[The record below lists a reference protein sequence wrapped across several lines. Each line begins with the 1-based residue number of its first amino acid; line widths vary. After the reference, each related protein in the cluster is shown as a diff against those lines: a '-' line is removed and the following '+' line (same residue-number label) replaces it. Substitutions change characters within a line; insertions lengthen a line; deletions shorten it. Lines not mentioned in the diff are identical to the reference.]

1 MSDQSILIVNKYCWG
16 HEKTGGS
23 ETYLKEIF
31 TRFPDDCEITLVCGH
46 HISEDR
52 VTADH
57 VSIEQPA
64 TDRLPGVLGLLNI
77 YLICTLYTY
86 YRLYLDSFDAV
97 VTVNTPL
104 PWIVFTRVPKI
115 SIVHHLALRSFF
127 DTRPFPLDWFG
138 YAAQRC
144 SIYVSKYGRIVT
156 VSKSSAQTL
165 IEYGVSPD
173 EITIIKNGVDIDDY
187 EPGMERDDPSILFL
201 GGLETYKGADRLPE
215 IHRKAEA
222 VYGESIRLDIAGRD
236 GGVLDQITSYCSDT
250 SSAHYH
256 GFVSECK
263 KQRLLQEAWLL
274 LLPSRVEGYGIVA
287 IEANA
292 CGTPVVGTD
301 VKGLRDSIKHKQ
313 TGLLVAEDTDKIAT
327 AAADLLCDEL
337 YRKKLGR
344 QGREWAEKHSWEH
357 ASNQF
362 KNLAILG
369 SSEGSN

>member
-1 MSDQSILIVNKYCWG
+1 MSDQSILVVNKYCWG

-31 TRFPDDCEITLVCGH
+31 TRFPDDCEITLVCGR

-52 VTADH
+52 VTADR

-115 SIVHHLALRSFF
+115 SIVHHLALGSFF
-127 DTRPFPLDWFG
+127 ETHPFPLDWLG

-144 SIYVSKYGRIVT
+144 SILVSRHGRIVT

-165 IEYGVSPD
+165 IENGVSPD
-173 EITIIKNGVDIDDY
+173 KITIIKNGLDIAEY
-187 EPGMERDDPSILFL
+187 ELGMERDDPSILFL

-222 VYGESIRLDIAGRD
+222 IYEGSIRLDIAGRD
-236 GGVLDQITSYCSDT
+236 GGVLDRITTYCSDT

-256 GFVSECK
+256 GYVSEHE

-301 VKGLRDSIKHKQ
+301 VKGLRNSIKHEQ
-313 TGLLVAEDTDKIAT
+313 TGLIVAESIDEIAT
-327 AAADLLCDEL
+327 AVVELLADGPRRTE
-337 YRKKLGR
+337 YGK
-344 QGREWAEKHSWEH
+344 QGREWAERHSWENAADQFH
-357 ASNQF
+357 QLLSTIASRN
-362 KNLAILG
+362 A
-369 SSEGSN
+369 

>member
-1 MSDQSILIVNKYCWG
+1 MSDQSILVVNKYCWG

-31 TRFPDDCEITLVCGH
+31 TRFSNDCEITLVCGR
-46 HISEDR
+46 HISENR
-52 VTADH
+52 VTADR

-77 YLICTLYTY
+77 YLICTLYMY

-115 SIVHHLALRSFF
+115 SIVHHLALGSFF
-127 DTRPFPLDWFG
+127 ETHPFPLDWLG

-144 SIYVSKYGRIVT
+144 SILVSRHGRIVT

-165 IEYGVSPD
+165 IENGVSPD
-173 EITIIKNGVDIDDY
+173 KITIIKNGVDIDDY
-187 EPGMERDDPSILFL
+187 DPGTERGDPSILFL

-222 VYGESIRLDIAGRD
+222 LYGESIRLDIAGRD
-236 GGVLDQITSYCSDT
+236 GGVLDDITSYCSDT
-250 SSAHYH
+250 SAAHYH
-256 GFVSECK
+256 GFVSESEK
-263 KQRLLQEAWLL
+263 KRLLQEAWLL
-274 LLPSRVEGYGIVA
+274 LLPSRIEGYGIVA

-301 VKGLRDSIKHKQ
+301 VKGLKDSINHEQ
-313 TGLLVAEDTDKIAT
+313 TGLLVAEDTDKIAKAV
-327 AAADLLCDEL
+327 AALLCDDSRRTE
-337 YRKKLGR
+337 YGK
-344 QGREWAEKHSWEH
+344 QGRRWAEDHSWKN
-357 ASNQF
+357 AADQF
-362 KNLAILG
+362 YRLVDND
-369 SSEGSN
+369 

>member
-1 MSDQSILIVNKYCWG
+1 MSDQSILVVNKYCWG

-31 TRFPDDCEITLVCGH
+31 TRFPEDCEITLVCGRH
-46 HISEDR
+46 LSEDR
-52 VTADH
+52 VTADR

-64 TDRLPGVLGLLNI
+64 SDRLPGVLGLLNI

-115 SIVHHLALRSFF
+115 SIVHHLALGSFF
-127 DTRPFPLDWFG
+127 ETHPFPLDWLG

-165 IEYGVSPD
+165 IENGVSPD
-173 EITIIKNGVDIDDY
+173 KITIIKNGINIGDY
-187 EPGMERDDPSILFL
+187 EPGTKRDNPSILFL

-215 IHRKAEA
+215 IHTKAEA
-222 VYGESIRLDIAGRD
+222 LYGESIRLDIAGRD
-236 GGVLDQITSYCSDT
+236 GGVSDQISRYCSNT
-250 SSAHYH
+250 PSAHFH
-256 GFVSECK
+256 GFVSESE
-263 KQRLLQEAWLL
+263 KQRLLEQAWLL

-287 IEANA
+287 IEANDCA
-292 CGTPVVGTD
+292 TPVVGTD
-301 VKGLRDSIKHKQ
+301 VKGLRNSIKHEQ
-313 TGLLVAEDTDKIAT
+313 TGLLITEDTSKIAN
-327 AAADLLCDEL
+327 AVVDLLSDKS
-337 YRKKLGR
+337 YRVALGSQGR
-344 QGREWAEKHSWEH
+344 QWAEEHSWKI
-357 ASNQF
+357 AANQF
-362 KNLAILG
+362 NKLVT
-369 SSEGSN
+369 